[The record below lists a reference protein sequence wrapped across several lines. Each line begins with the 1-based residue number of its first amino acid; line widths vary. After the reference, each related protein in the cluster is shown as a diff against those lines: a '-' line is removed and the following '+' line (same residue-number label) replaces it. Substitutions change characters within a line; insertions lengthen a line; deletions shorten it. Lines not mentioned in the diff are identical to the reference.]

1 MFTSLERYI
10 PLFENY
16 LLSKDK
22 TDFIRTRNDPV
33 EKSLLELLTEPI
45 TSINAFREK
54 MQKASLNYSLQNE
67 LVDYKLFSY
76 IQSAKALDNDVLFID
91 LKKKY
96 SSGNFEYSR
105 PATLNA

>member
-1 MFTSLERYI
+1 
-10 PLFENY
+10 
-16 LLSKDK
+16 
-22 TDFIRTRNDPV
+22 
-33 EKSLLELLTEPI
+33 
-45 TSINAFREK
+45 

-76 IQSAKALDNDVLFID
+76 IQIAKALDNDELFID

>member
-16 LLSKDK
+16 LISDDK
-22 TDFIRTRNDPV
+22 ADFIRTRNDPV

-45 TSINAFREK
+45 TSISAFREK

-67 LVDYKLFSY
+67 LVDYKLFTY
-76 IQSAKALDNDVLFID
+76 IQSAKALDNGVLFND

-105 PATLNA
+105 PAVLNA